1 MLFNS
6 ITFLLF
12 FPTVC
17 VLYFCIPSS
26 QLRLRNLF
34 LLAASY
40 YFYMNWEPAYA
51 LLLLTSTVIT
61 YLAARGI
68 GHFKEFSVHEIS
80 VVNAYCD
87 IQSPH
92 KATLRVSCDR
102 RIYQTKMVDSLS
114 NCRRSHTCD
123 LDLLLSPIQG

>member
-26 QLRLRNLF
+26 KLRLRNLF

-40 YFYMNWEPAYA
+40 YFYMNWEPSYA
-51 LLLLTSTVIT
+51 LLLLTSTMVT

-68 GHFKEFSVHEIS
+68 GHFKEK
-80 VVNAYCD
+80 
-87 IQSPH
+87 P
-92 KATLRVSCDR
+92 K
-102 RIYQTKMVDSLS
+102 K
-114 NCRRSHTCD
+114 SHTCD